1 MPHPAQPS
9 PAHQLTPPLP
19 SAPPLPIFRSE
30 GRAVPDG
37 RVAYAGRDP
46 SASTATGFGE
56 VHKRE
61 QAELIAE
68 ALDLTGAAA

>member
-1 MPHPAQPS
+1 MCLTQPS
-9 PAHQLTPPLP
+9 PSADPSALLPPL
-19 SAPPLPIFRSE
+19 RSE

>member
-1 MPHPAQPS
+1 MAP
-9 PAHQLTPPLP
+9 PPLP
-19 SAPPLPIFRSE
+19 PLRSE